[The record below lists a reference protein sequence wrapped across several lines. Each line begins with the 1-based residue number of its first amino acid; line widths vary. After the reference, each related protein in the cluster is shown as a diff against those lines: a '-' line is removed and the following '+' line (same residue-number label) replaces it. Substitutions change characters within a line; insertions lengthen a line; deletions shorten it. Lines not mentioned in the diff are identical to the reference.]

1 MTGDSLANGIREMIG
16 RAFDRLA
23 FHHSVRCRADS
34 RRLILLW
41 SPAREEDAQ
50 SPRRIVLLLT
60 CLPLFAI
67 ASLGVVLLAA
77 GLGCISRSAPI
88 YSPSRSMALRIV
100 DVDGGATGGSTSVD
114 LFWAHGFTQQT
125 VYMGGW
131 KSVEPSSIEWKSDT
145 ELTVHYG
152 GGYIA
157 DAYHGYSCT
166 STAAV
171 KVRCSPR

>member
-1 MTGDSLANGIREMIG
+1 MIG

-23 FHHSVRCRADS
+23 FHRAVCCRADH
-34 RRLILLW
+34 RRLVLLW
-41 SPAREEDAQ
+41 SSAREEDAQ
-50 SPRRIVLLLT
+50 RPHRIALLLT
-60 CLPLFAI
+60 CLSLCAI

-77 GLGCISRSAPI
+77 GSGCTSRSAPI

-100 DVDGGATGGSTSVD
+100 DADEGATGGSTSVD
-114 LFWAHGFTQQT
+114 LFWAHGFRQQT

-145 ELTVHYG
+145 ELTIRYG

-166 STAAV
+166 SAPAV